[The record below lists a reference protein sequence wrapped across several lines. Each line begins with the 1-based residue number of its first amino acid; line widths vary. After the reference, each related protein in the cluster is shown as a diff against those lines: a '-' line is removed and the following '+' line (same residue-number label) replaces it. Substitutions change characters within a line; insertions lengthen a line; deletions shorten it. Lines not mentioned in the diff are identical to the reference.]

1 VPASQRNVPELVEVD
16 EEIGALAGAGPA
28 LALDTA
34 TAVGVLRDGEIAV
47 VGRIVVSSNNALYC
61 TVRRLCP
68 DPEPDVVVPAVYKPI
83 RGERPL
89 FDFPDGTLGLREVA
103 AFAVSEASGWG
114 IVPPTVLRDGP
125 YGQGM
130 VQLWLEADDSVDRV
144 ALVVDRDER
153 LRGMVLFDA
162 VVNNAD
168 RKLGHLLP
176 MTDGHL
182 FGVDHG
188 ICFHEEP
195 HLRTV
200 LWGWRGKRIA
210 PAELDVLG
218 HLREELLSGTLG
230 NELGELIAPYEIAA
244 IVDRLDELLAS
255 RRFPQPDMDRPA
267 IPWPP
272 Y

>member
-1 VPASQRNVPELVEVD
+1 MD
-16 EEIGALAGAGPA
+16 EGLEGLAGVGPA
-28 LALDTA
+28 LALDSA
-34 TAVGVLRDGEIAV
+34 AAVEILRDGEIGI
-47 VGRIVVSSNNALYC
+47 VGRIVVSSNNALYS
-61 TVRRLCP
+61 TVRRRCP

-89 FDFPDGTLGLREVA
+89 FDFPDGTLALREVA
-103 AFAVSEASGWG
+103 AFRVSEATGWA

-144 ALVVDRDER
+144 AMVVERDER
-153 LRGMVLFDA
+153 LRAMALFDV

-168 RKLGHLLP
+168 RKIGHLLP
-176 MTDGHL
+176 MIDGHL

-210 PAELDVLG
+210 PG
-218 HLREELLSGTLG
+218 
-230 NELGELIAPYEIAA
+230 ELGVLERLRSALTGGSLGDELADLIAPYEIAA
-244 IVDRLDELLAS
+244 TVDRVDALLRT
-255 RRFPQPDMDRPA
+255 RRFPQPDIDRPA